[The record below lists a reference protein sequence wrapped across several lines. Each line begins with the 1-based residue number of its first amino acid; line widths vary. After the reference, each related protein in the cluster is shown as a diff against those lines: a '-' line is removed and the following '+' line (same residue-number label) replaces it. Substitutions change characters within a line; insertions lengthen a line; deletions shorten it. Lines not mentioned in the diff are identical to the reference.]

1 MLTYSNQIVRTSV
14 RRLVEFLLRAGDMA
28 AGSGLRAD
36 VEAMQEGSRL
46 HRKIQKAQ
54 KATYQSEVL
63 LRGSWEQE
71 EYTLVLEGRADG
83 IDRVTEEETET
94 GEEVSLYMIDEIKCV
109 YRDVTQIEEPEPL
122 HLAQAKCYA
131 YLYGREQ
138 GLEEILVQI
147 TYCNMETEEIH
158 RLKER
163 YSMEELEVW
172 FAELLDGY
180 RLWADYYVKARKR
193 RQDTIQE
200 MEFPFVFRQG
210 QKQMAAIIYQAIEK
224 GNHIFLQAPTG
235 IGKTMSAVYPALRQ
249 MGTGKAEKIF
259 YLTAK
264 TITRTAAEQALR
276 ILGAKGLS
284 LKSLTIT
291 ARERICILERPECDP
306 ALCERAA
313 GHYDRINTALFAL
326 LEEQEAMTREI
337 ILEYA
342 ERYRVCPYELGVE
355 AAAWADCVICD
366 YNYIFDPHVNAR
378 NLSGTDGGGKDIYL
392 IDEAHNLLD
401 RARDMYSALLRRE
414 DLTYLKKTM
423 QDKNRQVAKKIQNC
437 LRQFSQIEKEAENI
451 EKGADGLYFPM
462 MQMLGA
468 LEEELTEHPEWEE
481 REQREK
487 VVEIYFSLRHFLM
500 ILEQKQE
507 GYQIYGTGAKKTFAL
522 HLFCVDPSEC
532 LAEYLERSRASIFFS
547 ATLLPIPYYKQLLG
561 GNAGMDAYRIPSPFA
576 PERCLLAVTED
587 VTSQYKQRGE
597 DQYRRIV
604 RYLELTVEQKM
615 GNYMIFFPSYEMLT
629 ACLEIA
635 REGTLSLA
643 ADFAVQEPSMG
654 EQEREDYLAQFQE
667 RSGRSLIGFCVLGSI
682 FSEGIDLAGKR
693 LLGVFVVGTG
703 LPLLCKEREIIRE
716 YFDTHGKKG
725 YDYAYRY
732 PGMNK
737 VLQAAGRVIRTPE
750 DVGCVVL
757 MDYRF
762 LWKENQRLLPQE
774 WESFYEVNQHNY
786 SAVLKHFWDR
796 WEKTD

>member
-1 MLTYSNQIVRTSV
+1 MLTYSNHVVRTSV
-14 RRLVEFLLRAGDMA
+14 RRLVEFLLRSGDLA

-71 EYTLVLEGRADG
+71 GYTLVLEGRADG
-83 IDRVTEEETET
+83 IDRVKEKNEET
-94 GEEVSLYMIDEIKCV
+94 GEEVFLYMIDEIKCV

-131 YLYGREQ
+131 CLYGREQ

-158 RLKER
+158 RIKR
-163 YSMEELEVW
+163 KYSMEELEVW

-180 RLWADYYVKARKR
+180 RLWADYYVRAREH
-193 RQDTIQE
+193 RQETIQG
-200 MEFPFVFRQG
+200 MEFPFAFRQG
-210 QKQMAAIIYQAIEK
+210 QKQMAAMIYQAIEG

-249 MGTGKAEKIF
+249 LGTGKAEKLF

-276 ILGAKGLS
+276 ILSEKGLY

-291 ARERICILERPECDP
+291 ARERICILDRPECDP
-306 ALCERAA
+306 AICGRAA
-313 GHYDRINTALFAL
+313 GHFARINEALFAL
-326 LEEQEAMTREI
+326 LQEQEAMTREI

-342 ERYRVCPYELGVE
+342 DRYQVCPYELGVE

-414 DLTYLKKTM
+414 DLIYLKKTM
-423 QDKNRQVAKKIQNC
+423 QDKNRQVARKVQSC
-437 LRQFSQIEKEAENI
+437 LRQMSQIEKEPEQMEEGAEGI
-451 EKGADGLYFPM
+451 YFPM
-462 MQMLGA
+462 LRMLGA
-468 LEEELTEHPEWEE
+468 LEEELTDHPEWEE

-487 VVEIYFSLRHFLM
+487 VVEMYFSLRHFLM
-500 ILEQKQE
+500 ILEQKEE
-507 GYQIYGTGAKKTFAL
+507 GYQIYGTGAKKNFVL
-522 HLFCVDPSEC
+522 HLFCVDPSGC
-532 LAEYLERSRASIFFS
+532 LAEYLERSRSSIFFS

-561 GNAGMDAYRIPSPFA
+561 GDAGMDAYRIPSPFA
-576 PERCLLAVTED
+576 PEKCLLAVTED

-604 RYLELTVEQKM
+604 RYLELTVEQKT

-629 ACLEIA
+629 ACLAIA

-654 EQEREDYLAQFQE
+654 EQEREDYLALFQE

-682 FSEGIDLAGKR
+682 FSEGIDLTGNR
-693 LLGVFVVGTG
+693 LIGVFVVGTG

-750 DVGCVVL
+750 DVGFVVL

-762 LWKENQRLLPQE
+762 LWRENQNLLPQE
-774 WESFYEVNQHNY
+774 WESFYGVNLNNY
-786 SAVLKHFWDR
+786 SAVLQQFWKR
-796 WEKTD
+796 WEKED